1 MQDKTDAQIDEN
13 IKTWSTS
20 NDPKMRKGCYGNRAC
35 EGVNDND
42 IVATNAPCI
51 SQLWAEKCSTAR
63 PSNLTFAPKT
73 TKKQVTTSI
82 NGLTS
87 KNDAVEQRMCYG
99 TDETKWPRANDVDKC
114 VKYNNNAKISSQCT
128 KQLWKQVGCTTN
140 LIPEQLKWAE
150 DKNKNII
157 STTFNQIATS
167 VKEQD
172 RTICY
177 TQDKN
182 KWPKG
187 LLGGQSLPNGGLL
200 LSSNGLYKAT
210 FEKGKLCIKRTNDNI
225 VLWCLNAPIN
235 VNSIFTLELNG
246 NMNIKDFANKEI
258 WKSGN
263 PQKGQAPFTLEMG
276 DDKVLALFDN
286 KHMAVWSNVEGMIK

>member
-13 IKTWSTS
+13 IITWTTS

-42 IVATNAPCI
+42 ALGKNLPCV
-51 SQLWAEKCSTAR
+51 SQLWAEKCSTPA
-63 PSNLTFAPKT
+63 SVNYGNLT
-73 TKKQVTTSI
+73 KKAIVTAI
-82 NGLTS
+82 NKMTQM
-87 KNDAVEQRMCYG
+87 NDAKEQRICYG
-99 TDETKWPRANDVDKC
+99 PDESKWP
-114 VKYNNNAKISSQCT
+114 NAKDIDRCAIYNVSAVISSSCA
-128 KQLWKQVGCTTN
+128 KQLWKQYGCTTE
-140 LIPEQLKWAE
+140 LTPEQLKWTE
-150 DKNKNII
+150 NIPKRTI
-157 STTFNQIATS
+157 GTTFNQIATS

-187 LLGGQSLPNGGLL
+187 LLGGQSLSNSGLL
-200 LSSNGLYKAT
+200 LSPNGLYKTT

-235 VNSIFTLELNG
+235 VNSIFTLEVNG
-246 NMNIKDFANKEI
+246 NMNIKDTANKEL

-276 DDKVLALFDN
+276 DDKVLTLFDN
-286 KHMAVWSNVEGMIK
+286 KHMAIWSNVEGMIK